1 MFTWTTIAQI
11 LWTSFATASYYVL
24 FAVAFSL
31 VLKVNGVFNFA
42 QAGLMTVA
50 FYAAHASIAWAGLG
64 GPMSF
69 AAALTATLIS
79 AWGLEHF
86 GFATMRRNQ
95 ASPMFAFIFT
105 IVTSEFVAYLAMLL
119 FGTWPKTIFP
129 QLFWPVTLVG
139 DIAVSAWDVP
149 ALLSASGAVA
159 VLWGFM
165 RYSRR
170 GQFMVAVADN
180 PSLAEFY
187 GIDRQRVFTLTMLI
201 AGVAEVINADR
212 IHEPFRGP
220 WLPTP
225 GEAAIPPL
233 PVVEDN
239 GAFPERRHRIVEL
252 LNQHGKVTV
261 EALAARFATSAV
273 TIRTDLAALEASGDD
288 RQAAETYA
296 LRVQLNARNM
306 RAEFDAS
313 QIPGLRD
320 WWIGRAY
327 GSCVARSGQSAAFE
341 KALREQISR
350 QSNGGADPSG
360 ERVPRML
367 LAFLLDGQGK
377 ESLAMSEWQS
387 MVARSG
393 PKAASLPP
401 AQPQAS
407 AKTGI

>member
-69 AAALTATLIS
+69 AMALTATLVS

-95 ASPMFAFIFT
+95 ASPMFVFIFT

-149 ALLSASGAVA
+149 ALLSASGAV
-159 VLWGFM
+159 VTLWGFM
-165 RYSRR
+165 RFSRR

-180 PSLAEFY
+180 PTLAEFY

-201 AGVAEVINADR
+201 AGALVAVGMFLYGTRAQVQPLTGLELMLFATLATIIGGIGNVWGAA
-212 IHEPFRGP
+212 
-220 WLPTP
+220 L
-225 GEAAIPPL
+225 AAIVLGVVQNASILVIPSEWQGFLLYVFLFATIIFL
-233 PVVEDN
+233 PQ
-239 GAFPERRHRIVEL
+239 GIRLPERRRKL
-252 LNQHGKVTV
+252 AHGD
-261 EALAARFATSAV
+261 ALTAPAA
-273 TIRTDLAALEASGDD
+273 DKPASVG
-288 RQAAETYA
+288 
-296 LRVQLNARNM
+296 
-306 RAEFDAS
+306 
-313 QIPGLRD
+313 
-320 WWIGRAY
+320 
-327 GSCVARSGQSAAFE
+327 
-341 KALREQISR
+341 
-350 QSNGGADPSG
+350 
-360 ERVPRML
+360 
-367 LAFLLDGQGK
+367 
-377 ESLAMSEWQS
+377 
-387 MVARSG
+387 
-393 PKAASLPP
+393 
-401 AQPQAS
+401 
-407 AKTGI
+407 